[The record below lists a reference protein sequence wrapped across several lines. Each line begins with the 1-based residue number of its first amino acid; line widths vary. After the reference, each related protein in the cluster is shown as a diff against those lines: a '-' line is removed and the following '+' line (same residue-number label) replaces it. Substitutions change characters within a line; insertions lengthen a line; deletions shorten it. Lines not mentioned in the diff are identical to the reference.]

1 LLSSEKEMNS
11 CIPLYTE
18 DYMQKEECIEIFER
32 YIRNRANAQ
41 EIKSLSSWIINNQE
55 ISLWLEQ
62 QILTSSSNIDNEVK
76 MRMLRNI
83 ESEINLEP
91 ESNYTFS
98 PQNTNRLQFKRWM
111 RVAAMFI
118 LPILTSAGMYF
129 YMSKSVS
136 SAAPLVIAVERGQKA
151 NINLP
156 DGSKVWLNYQSKLTY
171 SSNFNTNKRELQ
183 LDGEAYFEVAHN
195 PKKPFIVHS
204 NDIVVEALGTAF
216 GIKAYNED
224 NLISSI
230 LMRGKVRVT
239 TPDGE
244 AILMPN
250 DRIMYDKT
258 THKKVLSAVT
268 NATDFTGWIHNELRF
283 ENESLGEI
291 AKSIQRIYNVEI
303 IFASA
308 QLKNQRYTGTVN
320 NNSLESV
327 LNIITLTSPVSFQID
342 KQKVTLYENIRR

>member
-1 LLSSEKEMNS
+1 
-11 CIPLYTE
+11 
-18 DYMQKEECIEIFER
+18 MQKEECVEIFER
-32 YIRNRANAQ
+32 YIQNCANTE
-41 EIKSLSSWIINNQE
+41 EIKRLSDWIRNNQE

-62 QILTSSSNIDNEVK
+62 QIIASSSTIDNEVK

-83 ESEINLEP
+83 ESEINLDVEGD
-91 ESNYTFS
+91 YTLSAQSRIRF
-98 PQNTNRLQFKRWM
+98 QFKKWM
-111 RVAAMFI
+111 RVAAIFI
-118 LPILTSAGMYF
+118 LPVLTAAGMYL
-129 YMSKSVS
+129 YMSKAES
-136 SAAPLVIAVERGQKA
+136 SSAPLVIAVERGQKA
-151 NINLP
+151 NVTLP
-156 DGSKVWLNYQSKLTY
+156 DGSKVWLNSQSKLTY
-171 SSNFNTNKRELQ
+171 SDNFNVKKRELQ

-195 PKKPFIVHS
+195 PDKPFIVHG
-204 NDIVVEALGTAF
+204 NDIAVEALGTAF

-250 DRIMYDKT
+250 ERIMYDKT
-258 THKKVLSAVT
+258 THKKALSAVT

-303 IFASA
+303 IFASES
-308 QLKNQRYTGTVN
+308 LKNQHYTGTVN

-327 LNIITLTSPVSFQID
+327 LNIITLTSPVSFQIN
-342 KQKVTLYENIRR
+342 KQQVTLFENKKLMEHYNP

>member
-1 LLSSEKEMNS
+1 ML
-11 CIPLYTE
+11 
-18 DYMQKEECIEIFER
+18 KEECIEIFER
-32 YIRNRANAQ
+32 YIQNRASED
-41 EIKSLSSWIINNQE
+41 EIKRLSSWIRNNQE

-62 QILTSSSNIDNEVK
+62 QILASSSTIDNEVK

-83 ESEINLEP
+83 EAEIDANYSEVTNKQ
-91 ESNYTFS
+91 
-98 PQNTNRLQFKRWM
+98 QNIRFQLKKWM

-118 LPILTSAGMYF
+118 LPVLTALGMYF
-129 YMSKSVS
+129 YMSKTDS
-136 SAAPLVIAVERGQKA
+136 STGPLVIAVERGQKA
-151 NINLP
+151 NITLP
-156 DGSKVWLNYQSKLTY
+156 DGSKVWLNSQSKLTY
-171 SSNFNTNKRELQ
+171 SDNFNVEKRELQ

-195 PKKPFIVHS
+195 PNKPFIVNS
-204 NDIVVEALGTAF
+204 NDIAVEALGTAF
-216 GIKAYNED
+216 GVKAYNED

-230 LMRGKVRVT
+230 LMQGKVRVT

-258 THKKVLSAVT
+258 TRKKIKNTVT

-303 IFASA
+303 IFATER
-308 QLKNQRYTGTVN
+308 LKNQRFTGTVN

-327 LNIITLTSPVSFQID
+327 LTIIALTSPVSFQID
-342 KQKVTLYENIRR
+342 SHRVTLYENKNGKVFY